1 MVAVQSS
8 ALRRNLDFDVPA
20 TGKHP
25 EANLFDVIIVL
36 GTPVDADGKP
46 SPTMRRR
53 VTRGIE
59 LYRQG
64 RARRLFFTGGL
75 GRPLEAAAMRDL
87 ALDAGIPEKHIILE
101 PTATTTL
108 ENAVRSS
115 RLMSEQG
122 YSSALIVSDRFHL
135 PRAVLVFRCVGVDAK
150 GAGVATWLP
159 GPLRKW
165 WRYPIYEACAFVWYA
180 AMIVAGKHRRIS

>member
-8 ALRRNLDFDVPA
+8 DLRRNLDFDVPA

-64 RARRLFFTGGL
+64 RARRLLFTGGL
-75 GRPLEAAAMRDL
+75 GRPPEAAAMRDL
-87 ALDAGIPEKHIILE
+87 ALDADIPDEHIILE

-115 RLMSEQG
+115 RLMSEQAF
-122 YSSALIVSDRFHL
+122 SSALIVSDRFHL
-135 PRAVLVFRCVGVDAK
+135 PRALLVFRCLGIRAK
-150 GAGVATWLP
+150 GAGVAAWLP
-159 GPLRKW
+159 GPLRTQ
-165 WRYPIYEACAFVWYA
+165 WRYPLYEACAFIWYV
-180 AMIVAGKHRRIS
+180 AMILARRHRRKL